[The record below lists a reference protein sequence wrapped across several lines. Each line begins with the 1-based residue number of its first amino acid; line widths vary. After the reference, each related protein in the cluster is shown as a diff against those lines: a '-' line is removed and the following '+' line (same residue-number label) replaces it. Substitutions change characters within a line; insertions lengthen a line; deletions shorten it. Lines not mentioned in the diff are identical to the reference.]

1 MTVDTHVWLGINN
14 QMPLPGIIQS
24 QALLQAGA
32 RFGSKGTHTTRT
44 SMQKELSDALRG
56 LPSSAQREDF
66 KRAIV
71 DDNVLGKSTMSNRI
85 LSNQRL
91 GELYGLDPSLLL
103 YRVLRHLWDADPQG
117 RQQVAHLCALA
128 RDPLLRATAEYVL
141 PLRVGGECIRHEF
154 TTTLREA
161 VDVRMN
167 DNTLDKVARNSG
179 ASWSVSGHLKG
190 RVRKIRQSVAP
201 TVGGVAY
208 ALWVGSLE
216 GRVGDE
222 LFTSFWMSTFDA
234 PISELHAITLRAKQ
248 MNLIR
253 AAIGGGVVQIDA
265 NRLLEATFQS

>member
-1 MTVDTHVWLGINN
+1 
-14 QMPLPGIIQS
+14 
-24 QALLQAGA
+24 
-32 RFGSKGTHTTRT
+32 
-44 SMQKELSDALRG
+44 MQKELSDALRA
-56 LPSSAQREDF
+56 LPSTAQRDDF

-91 GELYGLDPSLLL
+91 GELYGLDPAILL
-103 YRVLRHLWDADPQG
+103 YRVMRHLWDADPQG
-117 RQQVAHLCALA
+117 RHQVAHLCALA
-128 RDPLLRATAEYVL
+128 RDPLLRATAEYVI

-179 ASWSVSGHLKG
+179 ASWSVSG
-190 RVRKIRQSVAP
+190 
-201 TVGGVAY
+201 
-208 ALWVGSLE
+208 LE

-222 LFTSFWMSTFDA
+222 LFTSFWMSMFDA

-253 AAIGGGVVQIDA
+253 AAIGGGVVQVDA
-265 NRLLEATFQS
+265 NRLLEATLQS